1 MKRGIVLGVLMAVG
15 ALSMTVAGFQGQG
28 RGRGQQMEGLLQQP
42 QGPWREGRFA
52 RIEKLRDNVY
62 RILNTGSNCT
72 VFITEPG
79 VVMIESGY
87 PGWGREI
94 LEKLKSV
101 TDKPI
106 TMVINTHAHVD
117 HAASNPELGAAFSNV
132 EFVTHENAKA
142 NMAKDDCS
150 TLSGAGAGACTPF
163 KGESAKYLPKRT
175 FKDKLSAQELAD
187 VVSYLASLK
196 GRL

>member
-94 LEKLKSV
+94 LDKLKSINLPP
-101 TDKPI
+101 KGPRRSPQNQARAN
-106 TMVINTHAHVD
+106 MVAT
-117 HAASNPELGAAFSNV
+117 ELG
-132 EFVTHENAKA
+132 
-142 NMAKDDCS
+142 
-150 TLSGAGAGACTPF
+150 
-163 KGESAKYLPKRT
+163 
-175 FKDKLSAQELAD
+175 KL
-187 VVSYLASLK
+187 K
-196 GRL
+196 TGK